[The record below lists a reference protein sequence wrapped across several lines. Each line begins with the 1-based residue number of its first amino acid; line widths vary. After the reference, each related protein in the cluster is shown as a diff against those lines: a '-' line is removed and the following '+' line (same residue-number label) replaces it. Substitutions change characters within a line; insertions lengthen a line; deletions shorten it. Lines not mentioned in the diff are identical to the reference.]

1 MKEVAVAAVKE
12 VAVKEEEEAKEVAV
26 KEVVAAAKEKAEAET
41 AQ

>member
-1 MKEVAVAAVKE
+1 VKE

-26 KEVVAAAKEKAEAET
+26 KAEAET